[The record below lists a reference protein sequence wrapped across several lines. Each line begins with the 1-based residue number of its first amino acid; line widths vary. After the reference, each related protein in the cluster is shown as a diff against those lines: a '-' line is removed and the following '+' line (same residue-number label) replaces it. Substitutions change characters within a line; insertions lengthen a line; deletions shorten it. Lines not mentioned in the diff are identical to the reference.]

1 VAEER
6 HHERFAE
13 AVERKKQDAKE
24 ASERTSDAPTGGS
37 QVEGDQPDLTSP
49 ARPQDEY
56 STRAKGTQ
64 HKKVTAD
71 KWNQ

>member
-24 ASERTSDAPTGGS
+24 ASERTSDAPTDGS
-37 QVEGDQPDLTSP
+37 QVKGDQPDLTSP

>member
-1 VAEER
+1 VADER
-6 HHERFAE
+6 QNERFAE
-13 AVERKKQDAKE
+13 AVERKKQQSKE
-24 ASERTSDAPTGGS
+24 ASERTGDTPPGGS
-37 QVEGDQPDLTSP
+37 EVEGDQPDLTSP

-56 STRAKGTQ
+56 STRAKGSQ